1 MDRDV
6 FEKQLNF
13 SIREN
18 NSFLSKKERN
28 KIMKNC
34 IKYFGDGT
42 GKLNLLIVME
52 EFAEFQEELLKVMY
66 GEIDS
71 LGLLEEFVD
80 AKIGF
85 KVIKKVIFK
94 TLPKDEYISR
104 IENIEVITS
113 DFSLDLILK
122 EIAIIQQGVS
132 KYLRSG
138 DINDSLL
145 SSYKKLKI
153 YFDIFE
159 EKFLTDKNKTKY
171 ARDIK
176 YLRLEDKANTL
187 KKQKE
192 EN

>member
-85 KVIKKVIFK
+85 KVIKKVIFE

>member
-85 KVIKKVIFK
+85 KVIKKVIFE

-176 YLRLEDKANTL
+176 YLRLEDKANAL